1 MHFIEIVIIA
11 IGLAMDA
18 FAVSLSAG
26 TNSETAGFRPTF
38 RLSFHFGLFQFMM
51 PVIGWY
57 AGIQIA
63 NYIEDFDHWI
73 ALILLSYV
81 GIKMIKSGFDKTGS
95 LRKNDLSKGKSLI
108 ILSIATSIDALAIGL
123 SLAFLKVDIWY
134 PAVVIGI
141 ITGLLSLIGVRLGNT
156 LGFKFGKKMEILGG
170 IILILIGI
178 KIVLEHLGVI

>member
-1 MHFIEIVIIA
+1 MHFIEIVIVA
-11 IGLAMDA
+11 FGLAMDA
-18 FAVSLSAG
+18 FAVSLCAG
-26 TNSETAGFRPTF
+26 ANGETSGFRPAF
-38 RLSFHFGLFQFMM
+38 RLSFHFGLFQFLM

-81 GIKMIKSGFDKTGS
+81 GLKMIKSGFDKTGNERRS
-95 LRKNDLSKGKSLI
+95 DISRGKSLI
-108 ILSIATSIDALAIGL
+108 VLSVATSIDALAIGL

-134 PAVVIGI
+134 PAIIIGVV
-141 ITGLLSLIGVRLGNT
+141 TGLLSLAGVRLGNK
-156 LGFKFGKKMEILGG
+156 LGFKFGKKMEIMGG

-178 KIVLEHLGVI
+178 KIVLEHLNVI